1 MNEGS
6 AGRHPAGIPFFSCK
20 AMKMEQKT
28 SVRMNSIVKV
38 YPNGVLANDR
48 VSFVVREGEIHAL
61 VGENGA
67 GKTTL
72 MKILFGIEQP
82 TQGTIEIYGNKVSIH
97 SVAEAMQLG
106 LGMVQ
111 QHFMLVPSMSVAE
124 NIVLGAEPVKRVQ
137 LDHREAVRLT
147 KELCD
152 RYRFNIDVNAK
163 VADLSVGDKQKVEI
177 LKVLYR
183 EAKVIILDEPT
194 AVLTPQETEE
204 LFKQLIVLKEHGH
217 TVVFISHKL
226 REVEAICDRITIMR
240 KGRTVGVFSM
250 SDMTIEKISRHMIG
264 SDVSTHFEK
273 KAASPGDVLL
283 ELADVSWFNEDRHVV
298 VNNISFSLR
307 SGEILSIVGVEGN
320 GQRELVSMIT
330 GTLRPHT
337 GSIRLR
343 GKPLA
348 GLSIDS
354 IRRQSLAYIPQERM
368 SVGVSLES
376 TITENLSSVIYR
388 DRENRRGILVNWKKL
403 GARARDLVRDF
414 TILTDSEKQKISMLS
429 GGNIQKVVV
438 AREFI
443 GEPSVVVAEQPT
455 RGVDVG
461 AANLIHSRL
470 VKLRDKGSGILLISS
485 DLNEVMKISD
495 SIIVMYDGEIAAYF
509 PDIEGLTE
517 NELGFYML
525 GVKKQQEEEIRRCA
539 YAKA

>member
-1 MNEGS
+1 
-6 AGRHPAGIPFFSCK
+6 
-20 AMKMEQKT
+20 
-28 SVRMNSIVKV
+28 MNSIVKV

>member
-1 MNEGS
+1 
-6 AGRHPAGIPFFSCK
+6 
-20 AMKMEQKT
+20 
-28 SVRMNSIVKV
+28 
-38 YPNGVLANDR
+38 
-48 VSFVVREGEIHAL
+48 
-61 VGENGA
+61 
-67 GKTTL
+67 
-72 MKILFGIEQP
+72 
-82 TQGTIEIYGNKVSIH
+82 
-97 SVAEAMQLG
+97 
-106 LGMVQ
+106 
-111 QHFMLVPSMSVAE
+111 
-124 NIVLGAEPVKRVQ
+124 
-137 LDHREAVRLT
+137 
-147 KELCD
+147 
-152 RYRFNIDVNAK
+152 
-163 VADLSVGDKQKVEI
+163 
-177 LKVLYR
+177 
-183 EAKVIILDEPT
+183 
-194 AVLTPQETEE
+194 
-204 LFKQLIVLKEHGH
+204 
-217 TVVFISHKL
+217 
-226 REVEAICDRITIMR
+226 
-240 KGRTVGVFSM
+240 
-250 SDMTIEKISRHMIG
+250 
-264 SDVSTHFEK
+264 
-273 KAASPGDVLL
+273 
-283 ELADVSWFNEDRHVV
+283 
-298 VNNISFSLR
+298 
-307 SGEILSIVGVEGN
+307 
-320 GQRELVSMIT
+320 MIT

>member
-1 MNEGS
+1 
-6 AGRHPAGIPFFSCK
+6 
-20 AMKMEQKT
+20 
-28 SVRMNSIVKV
+28 MNSIVKV

-82 TQGTIEIYGNKVSIH
+82 TQGTIEIYGNEVSIH

-264 SDVSTHFEK
+264 FDVSTHFEK